1 MDPKIRDAASLRPVW
16 PDSVD
21 RPLGPERQD
30 LKDVLDGLTL
40 LYGSTFLRDLRNAL
54 IAYPDTTL
62 PVALNKKQMASK
74 LWLVDALAEASGG
87 PLGGVH
93 IQAGWYGVL
102 AALLLRDARLTL
114 DHVTVIDV
122 DEACAPVALSLNATE
137 ARRGRFAFFAADVVE
152 LDYGALPPGLEMPG
166 WIINTACEHL
176 AAFGRWFAALPD
188 GMHVVL
194 QSNDYRVIE
203 THVNCVDDLDA
214 FRAQAPLSEELFAGA
229 LRLPAYTRFMLIGR
243 K

>member
-1 MDPKIRDAASLRPVW
+1 MSKIRDAASLRPVW
-16 PDSVD
+16 PESVD
-21 RPLGPERQD
+21 RPLGPDRQA

-40 LYGSTFLRDLRNAL
+40 LYGSTFLQDLRNTL
-54 IAYPDTTL
+54 IAYPDAAL

-74 LWLVDALAEASGG
+74 LWLVDALAEASAGA
-87 PLGGVH
+87 LGTVH

-102 AALLLRDARLTL
+102 AALLLRETRLSL
-114 DHVTVIDV
+114 EHVTVIDV
-122 DEACAPVALSLNATE
+122 DETCAPVALSLNATE
-137 ARRGRFAFFAADVVE
+137 VQRGRFAFFAADIME
-152 LDYGALPPGLEMPG
+152 LDYDALPPGLDAPH

-176 AAFGRWFAALPD
+176 GAFDRWFASLPQ

-194 QSNDYRVIE
+194 QTNDYRAIE

-229 LRLPAYTRFMLIGR
+229 LRLPKYTRFMLIGR